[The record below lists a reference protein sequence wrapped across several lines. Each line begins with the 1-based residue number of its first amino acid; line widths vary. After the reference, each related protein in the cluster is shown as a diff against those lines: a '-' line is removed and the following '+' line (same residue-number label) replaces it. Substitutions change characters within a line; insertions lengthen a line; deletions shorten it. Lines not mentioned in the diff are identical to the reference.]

1 MAPNG
6 SKLLIVIFIYKKIHM
21 DSKTLIKALKQA
33 VRDVIKEELT
43 EILRE
48 GLQSTINEMSQPK
61 KTVKSDTVHV
71 PPRMVHETNGSK
83 NKVQFQRTGFAD
95 ILNET
100 PSLKEGS
107 PAISSFSELM
117 SENYKDLSFTS
128 ADAQGFGVI
137 RQNSIPT
144 QQLAPTV
151 MHDPETGKTFDVDP
165 VVAKA
170 LTRDYSGLM
179 KAIQK
184 KKGK

>member
-1 MAPNG
+1 
-6 SKLLIVIFIYKKIHM
+6 M

-48 GLQSTINEMSQPK
+48 GLQSTINEM
-61 KTVKSDTVHV
+61 KTTNTSNV
-71 PPRMVHETNGSK
+71 PNRKNTSTPVK

-95 ILNET
+95 ILNDT
-100 PSLKEGS
+100 PSMKEGS
-107 PAISSFSELM
+107 PSVSSFSELM
-117 SENYKDLSFTS
+117 SENYRDMSFTS
-128 ADAQGFGVI
+128 ADAQGFGMM
-137 RQNSIPT
+137 RQNTMPMQSA
-144 QQLAPTV
+144 APQV

-179 KAIQK
+179 KAIEK

>member
-1 MAPNG
+1 
-6 SKLLIVIFIYKKIHM
+6 M

-43 EILRE
+43 DILRE
-48 GLQSTINEMSQPK
+48 GLQSTITEMKSTSHTTVNK
-61 KTVKSDTVHV
+61 SNGKTVPQQT
-71 PPRMVHETNGSK
+71 SK
-83 NKVQFQRTGFAD
+83 NKIQFQRTGFAD

-100 PSLKEGS
+100 PSMKEGS
-107 PAISSFSELM
+107 PSVSSFSELM
-117 SENYKDLSFTS
+117 SENYRDMSFSS
-128 ADAQGFGVI
+128 ADAQGFGMM
-137 RQNSIPT
+137 RQNQMP
-144 QQLAPTV
+144 QQSVAPAV

-179 KAIQK
+179 KAIEK

>member
-1 MAPNG
+1 
-6 SKLLIVIFIYKKIHM
+6 M

-43 EILRE
+43 DILRE
-48 GLQSTINEMSQPK
+48 GLQSTINEM
-61 KTVKSDTVHV
+61 KSTSHIGKQRTITKPIPEPV
-71 PPRMVHETNGSK
+71 K
-83 NKVQFQRTGFAD
+83 NKVQFKSTGFAD

-100 PSLKEGS
+100 PSMKEGS
-107 PAISSFSELM
+107 PSVSSFSELM
-117 SENYKDLSFTS
+117 SENYRDLSFTS
-128 ADAQGFGVI
+128 TDAAGFGML
-137 RQNSIPT
+137 RQNQMPRQT
-144 QQLAPTV
+144 TAPAV

-179 KAIQK
+179 KAIEK